1 MAIAINFVSIVVNSQ
16 NTNAAVAVGENTQ
29 SSWNSHQK
37 QNFGTGQAVGN
48 TAEVNMIINIV
59 DNDVIDMPVSDNDLV
74 PTNQNQSL

>member
-16 NTNAAVAVGENTQ
+16 NTNTSVAIGENMQ

-48 TAEVNMIINIV
+48 TAEVNMIINII
-59 DNDVIDMPVSDNDLV
+59 DNDVIDMPVSDNDIV
-74 PTNQNQSL
+74 PSNQTQAL